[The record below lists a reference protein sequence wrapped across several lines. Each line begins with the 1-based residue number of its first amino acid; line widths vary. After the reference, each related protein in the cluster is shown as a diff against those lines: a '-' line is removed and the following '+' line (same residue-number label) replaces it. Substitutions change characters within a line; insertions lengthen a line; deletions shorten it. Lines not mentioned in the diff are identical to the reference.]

1 MNYIFFTG
9 APGSKWSSVVKNI
22 YWSNSIDQ
30 SDYSQNRL
38 YWHDADTPGTAQ
50 LMHLGAYWDPGME
63 FGNQWQRF
71 NEFDKQQLEREF
83 DLPFKDKQ
91 SKLKRIVKSHVFAH
105 HLDRLANYWKDSPI
119 VLVYRNNIECYQ
131 WWKLCGEFSITYP
144 LYNDYY
150 IDLSHMWHEIS
161 QQNSDIMNFV
171 YQYRDKIHRVE
182 NNEQLCDQL
191 SIDTPKDFV
200 NHNYKQKDI
209 QVYVYK

>member
-22 YWSNSIDQ
+22 YWSNSVDQ

-83 DLPFKDKQ
+83 DLPFTDKQ
-91 SKLKRIVKSHVFAH
+91 SKLKRIVKSHVFSH
-105 HLDRLANYWKDSPI
+105 HLDRLANYWNNCPI
-119 VLVYRNNIECYQ
+119 VMVYRNNIECYQ
-131 WWKLCGEFSITYP
+131 WWKLCGEFNITYP

-150 IDLSHMWHEIS
+150 IDLSNMWHEIS
-161 QQNSDIMNFV
+161 QQNNDIMNFV
-171 YQYRDKIHRVE
+171 YRYRDKIYRVE
-182 NNEQLCDQL
+182 NNKQLCNVL
-191 SIDTPKDFV
+191 NINEPKDFK
-200 NHNYKQKDI
+200 NHDYKQKDI